1 VAASGI
7 GEYKM
12 FKSLKIKLAIAASLL
27 VIIIITV
34 YSLVSVLTRREQLKN
49 EIQDGVIA
57 FAQMTVAPICQSYYL
72 YYTSGY
78 FKFRGSLSNFLRMNG
93 NITEIQIIDV
103 NGEVKFDSRQMDIEH
118 SAIPKKPELY
128 EPGLMERV
136 KRLDLSYKIISS
148 ADNQEAISV
157 VMPYIEEWGRHR
169 LSVRFVGSFAAL
181 GYLIRSS
188 LSQVLITGLL
198 FVLLGSVLAYFMAKS
213 ITDPIHQLTVAARDI
228 GAGKLDQEVAVKTDD
243 EIGSLADNFNI
254 MTRQLKVNLEALS
267 ESYDRLSQANAELME
282 LDRLK
287 SNFIANVSHELK
299 TPLTTISG
307 YADYLA
313 MEKLGPLTET
323 QRKGIEV
330 MRRNI
335 KRLTRQ
341 IKDLLDFITIESG
354 HFMVEQHPFDIRALL
369 DETAANYQAELD
381 KKKLEIVIDA
391 PEKLTVIGDRDRILQ
406 VVDNLVMNALK
417 FTSRGYIKL
426 KAQPDGEGAARIE
439 VSDSGVGIPQ
449 EAVPRIFERFHQLDG
464 SSTRKYG
471 GVGLGLAI
479 VKSILDAHQSAIE
492 VTSQTGKGSC
502 FTFKLPLE

>member
-1 VAASGI
+1 
-7 GEYKM
+7 M
-12 FKSLKIKLAIAASLL
+12 FKSIKIKLAIAASLL
-27 VIIIITV
+27 VIIIISV
-34 YSLVSVLTRREQLKN
+34 YSLVSVMTRREQLKE
-49 EIQDGVIA
+49 EIQSGVIS
-57 FAQMTVAPICQSYYL
+57 FAQMTAAPICQNYYV

-78 FKFRGSLSNFLRMNG
+78 FKFRGLLANYFKMNE
-93 NITEIQIIDV
+93 NIVEIQIVDV
-103 NGEVKFDSRQMDIEH
+103 NGVVMFDSRLMDSERSDI
-118 SAIPKKPELY
+118 IRKPETY
-128 EPGLMERV
+128 EPELMERV
-136 KRLDLSYKIISS
+136 KRLDLSYKIIRT
-148 ADNQEAISV
+148 ADNQEIISV

-181 GYLIRSS
+181 GYLTRSS
-188 LSQVLITGLL
+188 LNQVLITGLI
-198 FVLLGSVLAYFMAKS
+198 FVLLGSLLAYFMAKS

-228 GAGKLDQEVAVKTDD
+228 GAGRLDREVTVKSDD

-254 MTRQLKVNLEALS
+254 MGRQLKANLEALS

-323 QRKGIEV
+323 QRKGVEV

-341 IKDLLDFITIESG
+341 IKDLLDFIIIESG
-354 HFMVEQHPFDIRALL
+354 HFTVDQHSFDIRAIL

-381 KKKLEIVIDA
+381 KKKLKIIIEA
-391 PEKLTVIGDRDRILQ
+391 PEKLNVIGDPDRILQ
-406 VVDNLVMNALK
+406 VIDNLVMNALK
-417 FTSRGYIKL
+417 FTSHGHIKL
-426 KAQPDGEGAARIE
+426 KAQADGAGMARIE

-479 VKSILDAHQSAIE
+479 VKSILDAHQSAVE
-492 VTSQTGKGSC
+492 VTSQSGKGSC

>member
-1 VAASGI
+1 
-7 GEYKM
+7 M
-12 FKSLKIKLAIAASLL
+12 FKSIKIKLAIAASLL
-27 VIIIITV
+27 VIIIISV
-34 YSLVSVLTRREQLKN
+34 YSLVSVMTRREQLKK
-49 EIQDGVIA
+49 EIQAGVIS
-57 FAQMTVAPICQSYYL
+57 FAQMTVAPICQNYYI

-78 FKFRGSLSNFLRMNG
+78 FKFRGLLANYFKMND

-103 NGEVKFDSRQMDIEH
+103 NGVVMFDSRQMDTGRSGI
-118 SAIPKKPELY
+118 ILKPESY
-128 EPGLMERV
+128 EPDLMERV
-136 KRLDLSYKIISS
+136 KRLDLSHKIIRI
-148 ADNQEAISV
+148 ADNQEIISV
-157 VMPYIEEWGRHR
+157 VMPYIGEWGRHR

-181 GYLIRSS
+181 GYLARSS
-188 LSQVLITGLL
+188 LNQVLITGVI
-198 FVLLGSVLAYFMAKS
+198 FVLLGSLLAYFMAKS

-228 GAGKLDQEVAVKTDD
+228 GAGKLDHEVDVKSDD

-354 HFMVEQHPFDIRALL
+354 HFIVEQKPFDIRTLF
-369 DETAANYQAELD
+369 DEAAANYQAELD
-381 KKKLEIVIDA
+381 KKKLKLIIEA
-391 PEKLTVIGDRDRILQ
+391 PEALNVVGDRERILQ

-417 FTSRGYIKL
+417 FTSKGHINL
-426 KAQPDGEGAARIE
+426 TAEAGPDGKARIE
-439 VSDSGVGIPQ
+439 VSDTGVGIPR
-449 EAVPRIFERFHQLDG
+449 ESVPRIFERFHQLDG

-479 VKSILDAHQSAIE
+479 VKSILDAHQSTVE
-492 VTSQTGKGSC
+492 VTSQSGKGSR

>member
-1 VAASGI
+1 
-7 GEYKM
+7 M
-12 FKSLKIKLAIAASLL
+12 FKSIKIKLAITASLL
-27 VIIIITV
+27 VIIIISV
-34 YSLVSVLTRREQLKN
+34 YSFVSVMTRREQLKK
-49 EIQDGVIA
+49 EIQSGVVS
-57 FAQMTVAPICQSYYL
+57 FAQMTVAPICQNYYV

-78 FKFRGSLSNFLRMNG
+78 FKFRGLLANYFKMND
-93 NITEIQIIDV
+93 NIAEIQIIDV
-103 NGEVKFDSRQMDIEH
+103 NGVVMFDSRQMDTERSGLILR
-118 SAIPKKPELY
+118 PESY
-128 EPGLMERV
+128 EPDLMERV
-136 KRLDLSYKIISS
+136 KRLDLSHKIIRT
-148 ADNQEAISV
+148 ADNQEIISV

-181 GYLIRSS
+181 GYLGRSS
-188 LSQVLITGLL
+188 LNQVLITGVI
-198 FVLLGSVLAYFMAKS
+198 FVLLGSLLAYFMARS
-213 ITDPIHQLTVAARDI
+213 ITDPISQLTLATKDV
-228 GAGKLDQEVAVKTDD
+228 GAGRLDREVTVKTND
-243 EIGSLADNFNI
+243 EIGSLADNFNA
-254 MTRQLKVNLEALS
+254 MARQLKANLEALS

-323 QRKGIEV
+323 QRKGVEV

-354 HFMVEQHPFDIRALL
+354 HFMVDQHSFDIRALF
-369 DETAANYQAELD
+369 DETVVNYQAELE
-381 KKKLEIVIDA
+381 KKKLKIIVEA
-391 PEKLTVIGDRDRILQ
+391 PEKMNVIGDPDRILQ
-406 VVDNLVMNALK
+406 VIDNLVMNALK
-417 FTSRGYIKL
+417 FTSHGHIRL
-426 KAQPDGEGAARIE
+426 KAQADGAGMARIE

-479 VKSILDAHQSAIE
+479 VKSILDAHRSEIE
-492 VTSQTGKGSC
+492 VTSQAGKGSC
-502 FTFKLPLE
+502 FAFKLPLE

>member
-1 VAASGI
+1 
-7 GEYKM
+7 M

-228 GAGKLDQEVAVKTDD
+228 GAGKLDQEVNVKTDD

-254 MTRQLKVNLEALS
+254 MTRQLKANLEALS

-323 QRKGIEV
+323 QRKGIE
-330 MRRNI
+330 
-335 KRLTRQ
+335 
-341 IKDLLDFITIESG
+341 
-354 HFMVEQHPFDIRALL
+354 ALL

-502 FTFKLPLE
+502 FSFKLPLE